1 VLQAGTVQTC
11 RGLGGVEQGEFPD
24 AGIDFD
30 RANAARMY
38 DFFLGGAHNFAVDRE
53 HAAHVLVNHPNF
65 VSVCRA
71 NRAYLGRVVRWCV
84 DRGIDQFLDLGS
96 GVPTVGNVHEIA
108 HRFNPAARVAYV
120 DFEPV
125 AVAHARAL
133 LAGLD
138 TVTVTPADL
147 RVPRTV
153 LEAPTVAGLLD
164 FTRPVAVLATF
175 VLHFVSGDGAAIL
188 GRYRAALAP
197 GSVIAISHGSDDHD
211 DPQLVAEI
219 RAVRDAYRGS
229 ANEGTLR
236 TRSELL
242 EFFTGM
248 DLTGPG
254 LVDITHWPHPQPDQP
269 ATGALAAV
277 AVVP

>member
-1 VLQAGTVQTC
+1 
-11 RGLGGVEQGEFPD
+11 
-24 AGIDFD
+24 
-30 RANAARMY
+30 
-38 DFFLGGAHNFAVDRE
+38 
-53 HAAHVLVNHPNF
+53 
-65 VSVCRA
+65 
-71 NRAYLGRVVRWCV
+71 
-84 DRGIDQFLDLGS
+84 
-96 GVPTVGNVHEIA
+96 
-108 HRFNPAARVAYV
+108 
-120 DFEPV
+120 
-125 AVAHARAL
+125 
-133 LAGLD
+133 
-138 TVTVTPADL
+138 
-147 RVPRTV
+147 VPRTV
-153 LEAPTVAGLLD
+153 LEAPTVTGLLD

-175 VLHFVSGDGAAIL
+175 VLHFVSGDVAAIL

-211 DPQLVAEI
+211 DPQLVAEM

-254 LVDITHWPHPQPDQP
+254 LADITHWPHPQPDQP